1 MKKFKITKQQI
12 LQLINCS
19 NKIKVDYRL
28 KEWFP
33 QAFEIEL
40 EIGKWYKHNRFLL
53 YIIDE
58 THWYGFD
65 VSGAWNDYATYEDL
79 MTDKDLLPAT
89 DKEVE
94 TALIAEAKKLKLSP
108 KNIRNISCV
117 CGFSNSKTQEYYTKE
132 AEYFFESDINKL
144 WLVGGS
150 FLDIC
155 IFDNGKWAEIISEQ
169 IELTLEQRIERIE
182 EQLKIKK

>member
-1 MKKFKITKQQI
+1 MKKFEITKEQI
-12 LQLINCS
+12 LQLNNYDKHYC
-19 NKIKVDYRL
+19 KVAL

-33 QAFEIEL
+33 QAFKIEL
-40 EIGKWYKHNRFLL
+40 EIGKWYKHNKFLL
-53 YIIDE
+53 YIIDK

-94 TALIAEAKKLKLSP
+94 TALIAEAKRRGFKEGVKYFNASLPSFKETA
-108 KNIRNISCV
+108 RNNEFKYI
-117 CGFSNSKTQEYYTKE
+117 NSDEVILY
-132 AEYFFESDINKL
+132 
-144 WLVGGS
+144 
-150 FLDIC
+150 LDGNT
-155 IFDNGKWAEIISEQ
+155 IFYNGKWAEIISEP
-169 IELTLEQRIERIE
+169 IEVTLEEIAEKFNVNV